1 MISRASK
8 AGFGRAFDIG
18 ATQRRWEKEVNPMVE
33 DYNAIASDWRVV
45 GIGIGESIERHK
57 KRNHHQGK

>member
-8 AGFGRAFDIG
+8 AGFKRAFDIG

-33 DYNAIASDWRVV
+33 DYNALASDWRAV
-45 GIGIGESIERHK
+45 GNVIGESIERHK
-57 KRNHHQGK
+57 RHNHQKG